1 MIAALVVSS
10 IGLSFAGLDAP
21 PPPTFAGLDAMP
33 ARAIV
38 RKASLRRPVEDA
50 APAFP
55 ARPAL
60 ARTLA
65 PAPARYQAPPV
76 YYYPVSRPVYVGG
89 FYPSYGYSAGS
100 CASGNCAR
108 R

>member
-1 MIAALVVSS
+1 MIAALILTSM
-10 IGLSFAGLDAP
+10 GLSFAGLDALP
-21 PPPTFAGLDAMP
+21 VSFAGFDAP
-33 ARAIV
+33 AMAIV

-65 PAPARYQAPPV
+65 SAPARYQAPPV
-76 YYYPVSRPVYVGG
+76 YYYPAARPVYVGG

>member
-1 MIAALVVSS
+1 MLTALIVASM
-10 IGLSFAGLDAP
+10 GLSFAGLDAGP
-21 PPPTFAGLDAMP
+21 PSFVGLDEP

-38 RKASLRRPVEDA
+38 RTASLRRPVEDA
-50 APAFP
+50 ASAFP

-65 PAPARYQAPPV
+65 SAPARYQAPPV
-76 YYYPVSRPVYVGG
+76 YYYPAARPVYVGG
-89 FYPSYGYSAGS
+89 FYASYGYSAGS